1 MATTEL
7 EHLLGEIL
15 EAITTIMTEI
25 AEAISAN
32 AAVIAEVV
40 VLGGLAF
47 MVMRYGTRIFSG
59 VTSWLKGMFV

>member
-7 EHLLGEIL
+7 YHILGEIL
-15 EAITTIMTEI
+15 EAITAIMSEI
-25 AEAISAN
+25 ATAIADN

-47 MVMRYGTRIFSG
+47 MLMRYGSRIFSG
-59 VTSWLKGMFV
+59 LSGWLRGFLG